1 MVADPGSTQTDDQD
15 PADPNSPD
23 PKDGGPPPPAA
34 AANAD
39 PAPTQFGSAGGKAGQ
54 LPDPDTYAPLIGTTT
69 GTEFNTIRAAIIPFA
84 CWRVD
89 DMRFAF
95 NQSIP
100 DPGLAV
106 EMENLADLMAT
117 HPGCVLGVF
126 GHADPVGSDD
136 LNKHLSGRRAA
147 AIYGLLTGRTEIW
160 NDLYTD
166 GGVFAKPTPGDVWGE
181 KSLQMMLSTLGR
193 SDDVAGFT
201 RNPANRLGLFSD
213 YMAQISGP
221 VGVLPKERFLGR
233 GEDPAGK
240 ADFQGCGEFNP
251 MLIFSQ
257 TEEDAF
263 SQAQDKSDRNSEN
276 AKNRRVMVLL
286 FRKGTRV
293 TPNKWPCPRAKEE
306 VAGCRKRF
314 FSDGE
319 DRRSRHLADDRREF
333 EKTQDTFACR
343 FYDRLANLSPCERNW
358 TGNGL
363 LFMQCL
369 SGDGG
374 VVLAGRKY
382 KIRGNGDPAVQYS
395 GVLNDNGV
403 LRHEL
408 VPEGDYKLSVQGC
421 SDDANMVVL
430 RMTDT
435 IAQVQL
441 LEDGILAIRVET
453 PEGDGIPDAKV
464 SVSRLPDRL
473 TDDDGV
479 AYFGSVPDGD
489 YTFSASKNGFE
500 LVTAADSRQKSKS
513 SQSIV
518 GSGQPVGDTVGDP
531 AADKVTVADRRVDG
545 TVKLKKP
552 PAPPPPP
559 VPKVVRIE
567 GRQIGTHSLRL
578 PSNKLGDNT
587 LRASTSS
594 DQDLN
599 TNKPVVLLK
608 GSEFLQLTAITDPPG
623 ASVVWEITQN
633 QTTQPIPD
641 FDPKSGPEIEVKTD
655 KVGSF
660 AVAARL
666 NGSVVFWN
674 LVLVG
679 IEIDTSSTSEGRNTG
694 YVDLGSTPSRLGAN
708 DSFDKATFTGVSS
721 GEFVFG
727 KHAWSAQVTAKLTGG
742 GPTGD
747 LGCDRISV
755 QILQNLVVDNV
766 VGEYDTQLAMSNAG
780 FRLLDTAKG
789 SPEGWDGPSL
799 GSGLIQG
806 RPPRIGQKS
815 PFLWPPGMFKVV
827 SSGPRATV
835 LQVGDSPAVAFKTRS
850 PKNEKLQRIRG
861 STEFR
866 SALAAFSKDSINSIS
881 VYADT
886 VWLADYTGSVE
897 ISGNGEWS
905 SKGAGTKIKQPWAS
919 FKDSNGVVGTK
930 AWNALLEIFDPYA
943 TEKTNEDHVFIA
955 KA

>member
-1 MVADPGSTQTDDQD
+1 MVADPDNQD
-15 PADPNSPD
+15 PAADSVDATNGSTS
-23 PKDGGPPPPAA
+23 PPAA
-34 AANAD
+34 AGANQD

-54 LPDPDTYAPLIGTTT
+54 FPDPDTYAPLIGTTT
-69 GTEFNTIRAAIIPFA
+69 GNEFNTIRAAIIPFA
-84 CWRVD
+84 CWRAD

-95 NQSIP
+95 DQSVP

-106 EMENLADLMAT
+106 EMENLADLMAA

-166 GGVFAKPTPGDVWGE
+166 GGAFAKPVPGDVWGE
-181 KSLQMMLSTLGR
+181 QALQMMLSALGR
-193 SDDVAGFT
+193 NDDVSGFT
-201 RNPANRLGLFSD
+201 RNTANRLGLFSD

-233 GEDPAGK
+233 GEDAAGK

-263 SQAQDKSDRNSEN
+263 SQSKDKLGRNTEN

-286 FRKGTRV
+286 FRKGTRI
-293 TPNKWPCPRAKEE
+293 TPSKWPCPRAKEE
-306 VAGCRKRF
+306 AAGCRKRF
-314 FSDGE
+314 WSDGE
-319 DRRSRHLADDRREF
+319 DRRSRHVADERREF

-363 LFMQCL
+363 LFMQCF
-369 SGDGG
+369 SADGA
-374 VVLAGRKY
+374 VVLKGRKY
-382 KIRGNGDPAVQYS
+382 KIRGNGDPAMQFS
-395 GVLNDNGV
+395 GVLDDKGV

-408 VPEGDYKLSVQGC
+408 VPEGDYTLSVQGC
-421 SDDANMVVL
+421 SENAKMVVL

-435 IAQVQL
+435 IAQLQL

-453 PEGDGIPDAKV
+453 EDGDGIADAKV
-464 SVSRLPDRL
+464 SVSGLPDKL
-473 TDDDGV
+473 TDDDGL
-479 AYFGSVPDGD
+479 AYFGSVPDAD

-500 LVTAADSRQKSKS
+500 QVTPAHSGQKSKS
-513 SQSIV
+513 SESLV
-518 GSGQPVGDTVGDP
+518 GSGQPVGDTAGDP
-531 AADKVTVADRRVDG
+531 AADKVTVADRRVDAK
-545 TVKLKKP
+545 VQLKKP
-552 PAPPPPP
+552 APPP
-559 VPKVVRIE
+559 VPKVIRIE
-567 GRQIGTHSLRL
+567 GIQLGTPSLRT
-578 PSNKLGDNT
+578 PSRKLAINN
-587 LRASTSS
+587 LRSSTSS
-594 DQDLN
+594 DQDLK

-608 GSEFLQLTAITDPPG
+608 GSEALRLTAITDPPG
-623 ASVVWEITQN
+623 MGVTWEITQN
-633 QTTQPIPD
+633 ETTQPAPD
-641 FDPKSGPEIEVKTD
+641 FNPKQGPDTEVKTG

-679 IEIDTSSTSEGRNTG
+679 IEIDGSSTSEGRNGG
-694 YVDLGSTPSRLGAN
+694 YVDLGTTPSRLGAN
-708 DSFDKATFTGVSS
+708 DAFDKSRFTGVSS

-727 KHAWSAQVTAKLTGG
+727 KHAWSAQVKANLTGG

-747 LGCDRISV
+747 LGCDQISI
-755 QILQNLVVDNV
+755 QILQNLEADNV
-766 VGEYDTQLAMSNAG
+766 VGEYETQLAVSNAG
-780 FRLLDTAKG
+780 FRLLDTAIG
-789 SPEGWDGPSL
+789 SPDDWDGPF
-799 GSGLIQG
+799 
-806 RPPRIGQKS
+806 IGQGLVQRPTPRVLKKS
-815 PFLWPPGMFKVV
+815 PFLWPPGMVKVV
-827 SSGPRATV
+827 SRDLRSCV
-835 LQVGDSPAVAFKTRS
+835 LQAGDSPAVAFKTRS
-850 PKNEKLQRIRG
+850 PKSEKLQRIRG

-886 VWLADYTGSVE
+886 VWLADYTGGVE
-897 ISGNGEWS
+897 VSPNGEWS
-905 SKGAGTKIKQPWAS
+905 SKGAGTKIKQPWTP
-919 FKDSNGVVGTK
+919 FKDGNGVVGTM
-930 AWNALLEIFDPYA
+930 AWNALMEIFDPYA
-943 TEKTNEDHVFIA
+943 TEKTNEDKVFIA